1 MVNLECLKIF
11 TFNQHIGIRELH
23 ENWFLMLMNKVV

>member
-11 TFNQHIGIRELH
+11 TLNQNIAIRGLH
-23 ENWFLMLMNKVV
+23 ENWFLMHMSKVV